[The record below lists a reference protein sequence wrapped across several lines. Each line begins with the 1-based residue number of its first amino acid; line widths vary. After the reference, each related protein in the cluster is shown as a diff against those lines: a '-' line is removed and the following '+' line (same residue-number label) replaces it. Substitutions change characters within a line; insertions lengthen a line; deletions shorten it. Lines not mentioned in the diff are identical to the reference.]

1 MEDEKIVDDIPTETM
16 ESDDDFFNDVDDEI
30 LSEEKA
36 SEEGTSSEEETNE
49 DSEPS
54 ETQED
59 NSEDEKEVDFKPL
72 LEELSKKVKYNK
84 ENVTIESLEELIN
97 GYQKGLN
104 YDKKVQEL
112 ESLQNSKAETYIKN
126 KAEELGITVDEYMDQ
141 VEEYEKQQ
149 KAERDQERL
158 EEMMESGVPEELAR
172 EVIATAELRRQLQIK
187 ENELKEREEA
197 SKKKEQENK
206 EYEEFMKNF
215 PDVNPEDI
223 PKEVF
228 EDAVN
233 SNLSSAYM
241 KYKMKD
247 LENQLKV
254 AKQNEENSAS
264 TVGGVTE
271 TGTTQEKHSND
282 PFLDGFYEELS

>member
-1 MEDEKIVDDIPTETM
+1 MEDEKVVESIPTETM
-16 ESDDDFFNDVDDEI
+16 ESDDDFFNDIDNEVI
-30 LSEEKA
+30 
-36 SEEGTSSEEETNE
+36 SEEGESSEEETNE

-59 NSEDEKEVDFKPL
+59 NSEDEKVDFKPL

-84 ENVTIESLEELIN
+84 ENVSIESLEDLIN

-104 YDKKVQEL
+104 YDKIQEKL
-112 ESLQNSKAETYIKN
+112 ENLQNSKAETYIRN
-126 KAEELGITVDEYMDQ
+126 KADELGITVDEYMDQ
-141 VEEYEKQQ
+141 VEDYERQQ
-149 KAERDQERL
+149 KEEREKERL
-158 EEMMESGVPEELAR
+158 AEMVENGVPEDLAK
-172 EVIATAELRRQLQIK
+172 EVIATAELRKQLQAK

-197 SKKKEQENK
+197 TKKKEKEEQE
-206 EYEEFMKNF
+206 YQDFLKNF
-215 PDVNPEDI
+215 PDVNPDDI

-228 EDAVN
+228 EDAEN
-233 SNLSSAYM
+233 SDLSSAYM
-241 KYKMKD
+241 KYKLKD

-271 TGTTQEKHSND
+271 TGTTQENHTKD
-282 PFLDGFYEELS
+282 PFLEGFYETEY

>member
-1 MEDEKIVDDIPTETM
+1 MEDEKIVESIPTETM
-16 ESDDDFFNDVDDEI
+16 ESDDDFFSEI
-30 LSEEKA
+30 DNEVLETEE
-36 SEEGTSSEEETNE
+36 SQESSEEETNE

-59 NSEDEKEVDFKPL
+59 KSEDEVDFKPL

-84 ENVTIESLEELIN
+84 ENVTIESLEDLIN

-104 YDKKVQEL
+104 YDKIQEKL
-112 ESLQNSKAETYIKN
+112 ENLQNSKAEVYIKN
-126 KAEELGITVDEYMDQ
+126 KAKEMGITVDEYMEQ

-149 KAERDQERL
+149 KAEKDQERL
-158 EEMMESGVPEELAR
+158 EEMIDNGVPEELAK
-172 EVIATAELRRQLQIK
+172 EVIATAELRRQLQLK
-187 ENELKEREEA
+187 ENELKEKEEA

-206 EYEEFMKNF
+206 EYEEFLKNF

-241 KYKMKD
+241 KYKLQD

-254 AKQNEENSAS
+254 AKQNEKNSAS

-271 TGTTQEKHSND
+271 TGTTQEKHTSD
-282 PFLDGFYEELS
+282 PFLEGFDEG

>member
-1 MEDEKIVDDIPTETM
+1 
-16 ESDDDFFNDVDDEI
+16 
-30 LSEEKA
+30 
-36 SEEGTSSEEETNE
+36 EETNE

-59 NSEDEKEVDFKPL
+59 NSEDENEVDFKPL

-84 ENVTIESLEELIN
+84 ENVTIENLEDLIN

-112 ESLQNSKAETYIKN
+112 ENLQNSKAEVYLKK
-126 KAEELGITVDEYMDQ
+126 KADELGISVDEYMDQ
-141 VEEYEKQQ
+141 VEAYEKQQ

-158 EEMMESGVPEELAR
+158 EEMIESGVPEELAK
-172 EVIATAELRRQLQIK
+172 EVIATAELRRQLQLK
-187 ENELKEREEA
+187 ENELKEKEKQTEAKEKEE
-197 SKKKEQENK
+197 K
-206 EYEEFMKNF
+206 EYQDFLKNF

-228 EDAVN
+228 EEAVN
-233 SNLSSAYM
+233 SDLSSAYM

-247 LENQLKV
+247 LENQLKI

-264 TVGGVTE
+264 TVGGVTN
-271 TGTTQEKHSND
+271 TGTTKENHISD
-282 PFLDGFYEELS
+282 PFLEGFSEEEY

>member
-1 MEDEKIVDDIPTETM
+1 MDNEEIVESIPTETM
-16 ESDDDFFNDVDDEI
+16 ESDDDFFSEIDNEVLEDEE
-30 LSEEKA
+30 SQE
-36 SEEGTSSEEETNE
+36 SSEEETNE

-59 NSEDEKEVDFKPL
+59 KSEDEVDFKPL

-84 ENVTIESLEELIN
+84 ENVTIESLEDLIN

-104 YDKKVQEL
+104 YDKIQEKL
-112 ESLQNSKAETYIKN
+112 ENLQNSKAEVYIKN
-126 KAEELGITVDEYMDQ
+126 KAKEMGITVDEYMEQ

-149 KAERDQERL
+149 KAEKDQERL
-158 EEMMESGVPEELAR
+158 EEMIDNGVPEELAK
-172 EVIATAELRRQLQIK
+172 EVIATAELRRQLQAK
-187 ENELKEREEA
+187 ENELKEKEEA

-206 EYEEFMKNF
+206 EYEEFLKNF

-241 KYKMKD
+241 KYKLQD

-254 AKQNEENSAS
+254 AKQNEKNSAS

-271 TGTTQEKHSND
+271 TGTTQEKHTSD
-282 PFLDGFYEELS
+282 PFIEGFDEG

>member
-1 MEDEKIVDDIPTETM
+1 MEDEKIVDGTPTETM
-16 ESDDDFFNDVDDEI
+16 ESDDDFFNDVDNEVI
-30 LSEEKA
+30 
-36 SEEGTSSEEETNE
+36 EEGPSSEEETNE

-54 ETQED
+54 ETQEG

-84 ENVTIESLEELIN
+84 ENVTIENLEDLIN

-112 ESLQNSKAETYIKN
+112 ENLQNSKAEVYLKK
-126 KAEELGITVDEYMDQ
+126 KANELGITVDEYMDQ
-141 VEEYEKQQ
+141 VEDYERRQQ
-149 KAERDQERL
+149 EEQDQERL
-158 EEMMESGVPEELAR
+158 EEMIENGVPEDVAR
-172 EVIATAELRRQLQIK
+172 EVIATAELRRKLQIK

-197 SKKKEQENK
+197 TKAKEKEEK
-206 EYEEFMKNF
+206 EYQDFLKNF

-228 EDAVN
+228 EEAVN
-233 SNLSSAYM
+233 SDLSSAYM

-247 LENQLKV
+247 LENQLKI
-254 AKQNEENSAS
+254 AKQNQENAES

-271 TGTTQEKHSND
+271 TGTTQENHTSD
-282 PFLDGFYEELS
+282 PFLEGFEDE

>member
-1 MEDEKIVDDIPTETM
+1 MEDEKIVDGIPTETM
-16 ESDDDFFNDVDDEI
+16 ESDDDFFNDVDNEI
-30 LSEEKA
+30 LSEEKT
-36 SEEGTSSEEETNE
+36 SEEETSSEEETNE
-49 DSEPS
+49 DNEPS

-59 NSEDEKEVDFKPL
+59 NSEDEKVDFKPL

-149 KAERDQERL
+149 KAEKEQERL

-172 EVIATAELRRQLQIK
+172 EVIATAELRRQLQLK
-187 ENELKEREEA
+187 ENELKEKEET
-197 SKKKEQENK
+197 SKKKEKENQ
-206 EYEEFMKNF
+206 EYEDFMKNF

-228 EDAVN
+228 EEAVN

-241 KYKMKD
+241 KYKLKD

-254 AKQNEENSAS
+254 AKQNEENAAS

-271 TGTTQEKHSND
+271 TGTTQENHSED
-282 PFLDGFYEELS
+282 PFLAGFYEEEYK

>member
-1 MEDEKIVDDIPTETM
+1 MEDEKVVESIPTETM
-16 ESDDDFFNDVDDEI
+16 ESDDDFFNDIDNEVI
-30 LSEEKA
+30 
-36 SEEGTSSEEETNE
+36 SEEGESSEEETNE

-59 NSEDEKEVDFKPL
+59 NSEDEKVDFKPL

-84 ENVTIESLEELIN
+84 ENVSIESLEDLIN

-104 YDKKVQEL
+104 YDKIQEKL
-112 ESLQNSKAETYIKN
+112 ENLQNSKAEKYIKQ
-126 KAEELGITVDEYMDQ
+126 KADELGITVDEYMDQ
-141 VEEYEKQQ
+141 VEDYEKKQ
-149 KAERDQERL
+149 KEEREKERL
-158 EEMMESGVPEELAR
+158 AEMVENGVPEDLAK
-172 EVIATAELRRQLQIK
+172 EVIATAELRKQLQAK
-187 ENELKEREEA
+187 ENELKAKEEA
-197 SKKKEQENK
+197 SKKKEAEDK
-206 EYEEFMKNF
+206 EYQDFLTNF

-233 SNLSSAYM
+233 SDLSSAYM
-241 KYKMKD
+241 KYKLKD

-271 TGTTQEKHSND
+271 TGTTQENHTKD
-282 PFLDGFYEELS
+282 PFLEGFYEAEY

>member
-30 LSEEKA
+30 LSEEET
-36 SEEGTSSEEETNE
+36 SEEETSSEEETNE

-59 NSEDEKEVDFKPL
+59 NSDDEKVDFKPL

-84 ENVTIESLEELIN
+84 ENVTIESLEDLIN

-104 YDKKVQEL
+104 YDKVQEKL
-112 ESLQNSKAETYIKN
+112 ESLQNSKAEVYIN
-126 KAEELGITVDEYMDQ
+126 QKAKEMGLSVDEYMDQ

-149 KAERDQERL
+149 KAEKEQERL
-158 EEMMESGVPEELAR
+158 EEMVESGVPEELAR
-172 EVIATAELRRQLQIK
+172 EVIATAELRRQLQQK
-187 ENELKEREEA
+187 ENELKEKEEA

-271 TGTTQEKHSND
+271 TGTTQEKHAQD
-282 PFLDGFYEELS
+282 LFLEGFDEE

>member
-1 MEDEKIVDDIPTETM
+1 MEDEKIVDGTPTETM
-16 ESDDDFFNDVDDEI
+16 ESDDDFFNDVDNEVI
-30 LSEEKA
+30 
-36 SEEGTSSEEETNE
+36 EEGPSSEEETNE

-54 ETQED
+54 ETQEG

-84 ENVTIESLEELIN
+84 ENVTIENLEDLIN

-112 ESLQNSKAETYIKN
+112 ENLQNSKAEVYLKK
-126 KAEELGITVDEYMDQ
+126 KANELGITVDEYMDQ
-141 VEEYEKQQ
+141 VEDYERRQQ
-149 KAERDQERL
+149 EEQDQERL
-158 EEMMESGVPEELAR
+158 EEMIENGVPEDVAR
-172 EVIATAELRRQLQIK
+172 EVIATAELRRKLQIK

-197 SKKKEQENK
+197 TKAKEKEEK
-206 EYEEFMKNF
+206 EYQDFLKNF

-228 EDAVN
+228 EEAVN
-233 SNLSSAYM
+233 SDLSSAYM

-247 LENQLKV
+247 LENQLKI
-254 AKQNEENSAS
+254 AKQNQENAES

-271 TGTTQEKHSND
+271 TGTTQEKHTSD
-282 PFLDGFYEELS
+282 PFLEGFEDE

>member
-1 MEDEKIVDDIPTETM
+1 MEDEKVVESIPTETM
-16 ESDDDFFNDVDDEI
+16 ESDDDFFNDIDNEVI
-30 LSEEKA
+30 
-36 SEEGTSSEEETNE
+36 SEEGESSEEETNE

-59 NSEDEKEVDFKPL
+59 NSEDDKEVDFKPL

-84 ENVTIESLEELIN
+84 ENVTIESLEDLIN

-112 ESLQNSKAETYIKN
+112 ENLQNSKAETYLKK
-126 KAEELGITVDEYMDQ
+126 KADELGISVDEYMDQ
-141 VEEYEKQQ
+141 VEDYERRQQ
-149 KAERDQERL
+149 EEQDQERL
-158 EEMMESGVPEELAR
+158 EEMIENGVPEDVAK
-172 EVIATAELRRQLQIK
+172 EVIATAELRRKLQEK
-187 ENELKEREEA
+187 ENELKEKEEA
-197 SKKKEQENK
+197 SKKKEKENQ
-206 EYEEFMKNF
+206 EYEDFMKNF

-233 SNLSSAYM
+233 SDLSSAYM

-247 LENQLKV
+247 LENQLKI
-254 AKQNEENSAS
+254 AKQNEENAS
-264 TVGGVTE
+264 STIGGVTE
-271 TGTTQEKHSND
+271 TGTTHENHTND
-282 PFLDGFYEELS
+282 PFLEGFDEEDF

>member
-30 LSEEKA
+30 LSEEET
-36 SEEGTSSEEETNE
+36 SEEETSSEEETNE
-49 DSEPS
+49 DNEPS

-112 ESLQNSKAETYIKN
+112 ESLQNSKAEKYIKQ
-126 KAEELGITVDEYMDQ
+126 KADEMGISVDEYMDQ

-149 KAERDQERL
+149 KAEKDQERL
-158 EEMMESGVPEELAR
+158 EEMMESGVPEELAK
-172 EVIATAELRRQLQIK
+172 EVIATAELRRQLQQK
-187 ENELKEREEA
+187 ENELKEKEEA

-228 EDAVN
+228 EEAVN
-233 SNLSSAYM
+233 SDLSSAYM

-271 TGTTQEKHSND
+271 TGTTQENHTND
-282 PFLDGFYEELS
+282 PFLEGFDSED

>member
-1 MEDEKIVDDIPTETM
+1 MEDEKIVESTPTETM
-16 ESDDDFFNDVDDEI
+16 ESDDDFFNDVDEEI
-30 LSEEKA
+30 I
-36 SEEGTSSEEETNE
+36 EEGESSEEETNE

-59 NSEDEKEVDFKPL
+59 NSEDEKVDFKPL

-84 ENVTIESLEELIN
+84 ENVSIESLEDLIN

-104 YDKKVQEL
+104 YDKIQEKL
-112 ESLQNSKAETYIKN
+112 ENLQNSKAETYIRN
-126 KAEELGITVDEYMDQ
+126 KADELGITVDEYMDQ
-141 VEEYEKQQ
+141 VEDYEKKQ
-149 KAERDQERL
+149 KEEREKERL
-158 EEMMESGVPEELAR
+158 EEMVENGVPEELAR
-172 EVIATAELRRQLQIK
+172 EVIATAELRKQLQKK

-197 SKKKEQENK
+197 SKKKEKEEQE
-206 EYEEFMKNF
+206 YQDFLKNF
-215 PDVNPEDI
+215 PDVNPDDI

-228 EDAVN
+228 EDAEN
-233 SNLSSAYM
+233 SDLSSAYM
-241 KYKMKD
+241 KYKLKD

-271 TGTTQEKHSND
+271 TGTTQENHTKD
-282 PFLDGFYEELS
+282 PFLEGFYEAEY

>member
-1 MEDEKIVDDIPTETM
+1 MEDEKVVESIPTETM
-16 ESDDDFFNDVDDEI
+16 ESDDDFFNDIDNEVI
-30 LSEEKA
+30 
-36 SEEGTSSEEETNE
+36 SEEGESSEEETNE

-59 NSEDEKEVDFKPL
+59 NSEDEKVDFKPL

-84 ENVTIESLEELIN
+84 ENVSIESLEDLIN

-104 YDKKVQEL
+104 YDKIQEKL
-112 ESLQNSKAETYIKN
+112 ENLQNSKAETYIRN
-126 KAEELGITVDEYMDQ
+126 KADELGITVDEYMDQ
-141 VEEYEKQQ
+141 VEDYERQQ
-149 KAERDQERL
+149 KEEREKERL
-158 EEMMESGVPEELAR
+158 AEMVENGVPEDLAK
-172 EVIATAELRRQLQIK
+172 EVIATAELRKQLQAK
-187 ENELKEREEA
+187 ENELKAKEEA
-197 SKKKEQENK
+197 SKKKEAEDK
-206 EYEEFMKNF
+206 EYQDFLTNF

-241 KYKMKD
+241 KYKLKD

-271 TGTTQEKHSND
+271 TGTTQENHTKD
-282 PFLDGFYEELS
+282 PFLEGFYEAEY

>member
-1 MEDEKIVDDIPTETM
+1 MEEDKIVDGTPTETM
-16 ESDDDFFNDVDDEI
+16 ESDDDFFNDIDNEV
-30 LSEEKA
+30 LSKEEN
-36 SEEGTSSEEETNE
+36 SSEEETNE

-84 ENVTIESLEELIN
+84 ENVTIENLEDLIN

-112 ESLQNSKAETYIKN
+112 ENLQNSKAEVYLKK
-126 KAEELGITVDEYMDQ
+126 KADELGISVDEYMDQ
-141 VEEYEKQQ
+141 VEAYEKQQ

-158 EEMMESGVPEELAR
+158 EEMMENGVPEELAR
-172 EVIATAELRRQLQIK
+172 EVIATAELRRQLQLK
-187 ENELKEREEA
+187 ENELKEKEEA
-197 SKKKEQENK
+197 TKAKEKESK
-206 EYEEFMKNF
+206 EYEEFLKNF
-215 PDVNPEDI
+215 PDVNPDKI

-228 EDAVN
+228 EEAAN

-241 KYKMKD
+241 KYRLNE
-247 LENQLKV
+247 LETQLKV
-254 AKQNEENSAS
+254 AKQNEENNAS
-264 TVGGVTE
+264 TVGGVTN
-271 TGTTQEKHSND
+271 TGTTKENYISD
-282 PFLDGFYEELS
+282 PFLEGFSEEEY

>member
-1 MEDEKIVDDIPTETM
+1 MEDEKIVDGTPTETM
-16 ESDDDFFNDVDDEI
+16 ESDDDFFDDVSDEI
-30 LSEEKA
+30 IEE
-36 SEEGTSSEEETNE
+36 SNSSEGETNE
-49 DSEPS
+49 GSEPS

-59 NSEDEKEVDFKPL
+59 NSKDEKEVDFKPL

-84 ENVTIESLEELIN
+84 ENVTIESLEDLIN

-112 ESLQNSKAETYIKN
+112 ENLQNSKAETYLK
-126 KAEELGITVDEYMDQ
+126 KKSAELGMTVDEYMDQ
-141 VEEYEKQQ
+141 VEQYEEQQ
-149 KAERDQERL
+149 RKEQEEERL
-158 EEMMESGVPEELAR
+158 GEMIENGVPEELAK

-197 SKKKEQENK
+197 SKVKEKENK
-206 EYEEFMKNF
+206 EYEEFLKNF

-228 EDAVN
+228 EEAVN

-241 KYKMKD
+241 KYKLKD
-247 LENQLKV
+247 LETQLKV
-254 AKQNEENSAS
+254 AKQNEENAAS

-271 TGTTQEKHSND
+271 TGTTQEKHTND

>member
-1 MEDEKIVDDIPTETM
+1 MEDEKVVESIPTETM
-16 ESDDDFFNDVDDEI
+16 ESDDDFFNDIDNEV
-30 LSEEKA
+30 LEE
-36 SEEGTSSEEETNE
+36 EPSSDEETNE

-54 ETQED
+54 ETQEG

-84 ENVTIESLEELIN
+84 ENVTIENLEDLIN

-104 YDKKVQEL
+104 YDKVQEKL
-112 ESLQNSKAETYIKN
+112 ENLQNSKAEVYLKK
-126 KAEELGITVDEYMDQ
+126 KANELGISVDEYMDQ
-141 VEEYEKQQ
+141 VEDYERRKQEEQ
-149 KAERDQERL
+149 DQERL
-158 EEMMESGVPEELAR
+158 EEMIENGVPEDVAR
-172 EVIATAELRRQLQIK
+172 EVIATAELRRKLQLK

-197 SKKKEQENK
+197 SKAKEKENK
-206 EYEEFMKNF
+206 EYEDFLKNF

-228 EDAVN
+228 EEAVN
-233 SNLSSAYM
+233 SDLSSAYM
-241 KYKMKD
+241 KYKLKE
-247 LENQLKV
+247 LETQLKV

-271 TGTTQEKHSND
+271 TGTTKENHTND
-282 PFLDGFYEELS
+282 PFLEGFNEEEY

>member
-1 MEDEKIVDDIPTETM
+1 MEDEKVVESIPTETM
-16 ESDDDFFNDVDDEI
+16 ESDDDFFNDIDNEVI
-30 LSEEKA
+30 
-36 SEEGTSSEEETNE
+36 SEEGESSEEETNE

-59 NSEDEKEVDFKPL
+59 NSEDEKVDFKPL

-84 ENVTIESLEELIN
+84 ENVSIESLEDLIN

-104 YDKKVQEL
+104 YDKIQEKL
-112 ESLQNSKAETYIKN
+112 ENLQNSKAETYIRN
-126 KAEELGITVDEYMDQ
+126 KADELGITVDEYMDQ
-141 VEEYEKQQ
+141 VEDYERQQ
-149 KAERDQERL
+149 KEEREKERL
-158 EEMMESGVPEELAR
+158 AEMVENGVPEDLAK
-172 EVIATAELRRQLQIK
+172 EVIATAELRKQLQAK
-187 ENELKEREEA
+187 ENELKAKEEA
-197 SKKKEQENK
+197 SKKKEAEDK
-206 EYEEFMKNF
+206 EYQDFLTNF

-241 KYKMKD
+241 KYKLKD

-271 TGTTQEKHSND
+271 TGTTQENHTKD
-282 PFLDGFYEELS
+282 PFLEGFYETEY

>member
-1 MEDEKIVDDIPTETM
+1 MEDEKIVDGTPTETM
-16 ESDDDFFNDVDDEI
+16 ESDDDFFNDVDDEV
-30 LSEEKA
+30 LGEE
-36 SEEGTSSEEETNE
+36 SQESSEEETNE

-59 NSEDEKEVDFKPL
+59 NSEDENEVDFKPL

-84 ENVTIESLEELIN
+84 ENVTIENLEDLIN

-112 ESLQNSKAETYIKN
+112 ENLQNSKAEVYLKK
-126 KAEELGITVDEYMDQ
+126 KADELGISVDEYMDQ
-141 VEEYEKQQ
+141 VEAYEKQQ

-158 EEMMESGVPEELAR
+158 EEMIESGVPEELAK
-172 EVIATAELRRQLQIK
+172 EVIATAELRRQLQLK
-187 ENELKEREEA
+187 ENELKEKEKQTEAKEKEE
-197 SKKKEQENK
+197 K
-206 EYEEFMKNF
+206 EYQDFLKNF

-228 EDAVN
+228 EEAVN
-233 SNLSSAYM
+233 SDLSSAYM

-247 LENQLKV
+247 LENQLKI

-264 TVGGVTE
+264 TVGGVTN
-271 TGTTQEKHSND
+271 TGTTKENHISD
-282 PFLDGFYEELS
+282 PFLEGFSEEEY

>member
-1 MEDEKIVDDIPTETM
+1 MEDEKVVESIPTETM
-16 ESDDDFFNDVDDEI
+16 ESDDDFFNDIDNEVI
-30 LSEEKA
+30 
-36 SEEGTSSEEETNE
+36 SEEGESSEEETNE

-59 NSEDEKEVDFKPL
+59 NSEDEKVDFKPL

-84 ENVTIESLEELIN
+84 ENVSIESLEDLIN

-104 YDKKVQEL
+104 YDKIQEKL
-112 ESLQNSKAETYIKN
+112 ENLQNSKAETYIRN
-126 KAEELGITVDEYMDQ
+126 KADELGITVDEYMDQ
-141 VEEYEKQQ
+141 VEDYERQQ
-149 KAERDQERL
+149 KEEREKERL
-158 EEMMESGVPEELAR
+158 AEMVENGVPEDLAK
-172 EVIATAELRRQLQIK
+172 EVIATAELRKQLQAK

-197 SKKKEQENK
+197 TKKKEKEEQE
-206 EYEEFMKNF
+206 YQDFLKNF
-215 PDVNPEDI
+215 PDVNPDDI

-228 EDAVN
+228 EDAEN
-233 SNLSSAYM
+233 SDLSSAYM
-241 KYKMKD
+241 KYKLKD

-271 TGTTQEKHSND
+271 TGTTQENHTKD
-282 PFLDGFYEELS
+282 PFLEGFYEAEY